1 MKGDVGQGSESVL
14 EKLLCC
20 TVSSTVV
27 LILLGFCGTSLESLW
42 CSIVTCSNSIYLLHF
57 HTSVILQK

>member
-1 MKGDVGQGSESVL
+1 MKADVGQGSKSVL

-27 LILLGFCGTSLESLW
+27 LILLGTWDSVALLWKVCGAP
-42 CSIVTCSNSIYLLHF
+42 
-57 HTSVILQK
+57 